1 MNIWIIIL
9 VVYIILILITPKK
22 YKWYL
27 PTIPVYPNNEK
38 EVILVKQAIKNQNK
52 SDLDFH
58 NLIDSSVAH
67 AFAKMV
73 PDNQEQLRA
82 MYTKF
87 HIQFTILF
95 FKYLIN
101 RPRPI
106 QIDPSLNVDKSN
118 TSNTPSYPAGHAFQ
132 AYYLAKILGKK
143 YPYLQQQ
150 LDNLAYQCDVTRVK
164 AGLHFPS
171 DGQFSKTLVD
181 TFF

>member
-1 MNIWIIIL
+1 MYILLFFII
-9 VVYIILILITPKK
+9 YILILMVTSKK

-38 EVILVKQAIKNQNK
+38 EVILVKQATKNQNK

-58 NLIDSSVAH
+58 YLTDSSVSY

-73 PDNQEQLRA
+73 PENQEQLGT
-82 MYTKF
+82 MITKF
-87 HIQFTILF
+87 HVQFIIYF

-106 QIDPSLNVDKSN
+106 QIDPSLNADKSN

-150 LDNLAYQCDVTRVK
+150 LDNLAYQCDSTRVK